1 MARIPESDTR
11 GRSRRTFLWVAAA
24 IVLSGAAWIASH
36 EIAERHA
43 YGFEKVS
50 ISGVPNAG
58 RINALL
64 YRGGQPT
71 NDGLA
76 ALRSLGVDT
85 IVSFTLEGDGARAEA
100 QAVQALGMQY
110 IHLPWSANS
119 LPPDNYL
126 DQFLDL
132 TSPARERVVFAHCK
146 SGSDRTGLMVAAY
159 RVRSDGWT
167 PEQAMDEMDAF
178 GYEVEFHPQ
187 LRRFVRGLAQ
197 PHLR

>member
-1 MARIPESDTR
+1 MARISDPGTR
-11 GRSRRTFLWVAAA
+11 GRSRRTLLWVATA
-24 IVLSGAAWIASH
+24 IILGSVAWVASN
-36 EIAERHA
+36 EIAERYA

-58 RINALL
+58 RINARL

-71 NDGLA
+71 NAGLA

-100 QAVQALGMQY
+100 EAVRALGMQY

-132 TSPARERVVFAHCK
+132 TTPARERVVFAHCK

-167 PEQAMDEMDAF
+167 PDHALEEMGAF
-178 GYEVEFHPQ
+178 GYEAEFHPQ
-187 LRRFVRGLAQ
+187 LRRFVRGLAP